1 MKQNQLNIHAL
12 EGFSELDRDELKTV
26 NGGSFWGD
34 LAYAAG
40 ATARCIWEFARTAS
54 EFQASLP
61 PSLKK

>member
-12 EGFSELDRDELKTV
+12 EGFSELDKDELKTV
-26 NGGSFWGD
+26 NGGSFWAD
-34 LAYAAG
+34 FAYATAV
-40 ATARCIWEFARTAS
+40 TARCIWEFGRTAS

>member
-34 LAYAAG
+34 VAYA
-40 ATARCIWEFARTAS
+40 TAVVGRCIWEFARTAS